1 MLQEFK
7 VCLTILRHYVVK
19 GLRRINRC
27 TKKRNIERKAVG
39 PPQLYFHPTANI
51 ETFNRFQKQFCLH
64 GDFTATTSQ
73 TILKLYCTCVNDNLL
88 ILMILCNF
96 NSLQAFTVPKENSLR
111 CEYLLRSNW
120 ENWNLHRSE
129 FPLAWN
135 HVNPDHE
142 ITLHQS
148 EILLRSESQT
158 CLSSLR
164 VSCKR
169 SLTHLRIK

>member
-1 MLQEFK
+1 MSDHLETL
-7 VCLTILRHYVVK
+7 CSK

-27 TKKRNIERKAVG
+27 NKKRNIERKAVG
-39 PPQLYFHPTANI
+39 PPQLYFHPTAN
-51 ETFNRFQKQFCLH
+51 RFQKQFCLR
-64 GDFTATTSQ
+64 GDFSATTFQ
-73 TILKLYCTCVNDNLL
+73 TRLKLYCTCVNDNLL

-96 NSLQAFTVPKENSLR
+96 NSLQAFTVHKENSLR

-129 FPLAWN
+129 FPLARN
-135 HVNPDHE
+135 YVNPDHE

-148 EILLRSESQT
+148 EILLQSESQT
-158 CLSSLR
+158 GLSSLR
-164 VSCKR
+164 VTCKR